1 MTKKIFMNKQIT
13 FLSIALSSFMLPA
26 LAHAEIYKV
35 IDAQGHVTYTNVKV
49 KGALKTDI
57 EPADTSFG
65 GDKPASTPAAKKP
78 AAATKTATPDS
89 FPKVDS
95 GTQNQR
101 DDKRK
106 EVLKSELEAEKKALE
121 DAKKA
126 FAEGESNPEVFK
138 TPVVTGPDGKKSGG
152 NTLRNVP
159 KFEAKMK
166 ALQAEVDAHQRNIEL
181 LNKEIGN

>member
-1 MTKKIFMNKQIT
+1 MNKQIT
-13 FLSIALSSFMLPA
+13 LLSIAISVLLLPV

-65 GDKPASTPAAKKP
+65 GDRPASAPAAKKP
-78 AAATKTATPDS
+78 ATTKTATPGS

-95 GTQNQR
+95 ETQNQR

-106 EVLKSELEAEKKALE
+106 EVLKSELEGEKKALE
-121 DAKKA
+121 EAKKA
-126 FAEGESNPEVFK
+126 LAEGESNPEVFK
-138 TPVVTGPDGKKSGG
+138 TAEGK
-152 NTLRNVP
+152 TFRNVP
-159 KFEAKMK
+159 KFEAKIRT
-166 ALQAEVDAHQRNIEL
+166 LQSEVDAHQRNIEL

>member
-1 MTKKIFMNKQIT
+1 MNKQIT
-13 FLSIALSSFMLPA
+13 LLSIAISVLMLPV
-26 LAHAEIYKV
+26 LAQAEIYKV

-65 GDKPASTPAAKKP
+65 GDKPASAPAAKKP
-78 AAATKTATPDS
+78 AATKTATPSS
-89 FPKVDS
+89 FPKVAS
-95 GTQNQR
+95 ETQNQR

-106 EVLKSELEAEKKALE
+106 EVLKSELEGEKKALE

-126 FAEGESNPEVFK
+126 YAEGASNPEVFK
-138 TPVVTGPDGKKSGG
+138 TAQGQTF
-152 NTLRNVP
+152 RNVP
-159 KFEAKMK
+159 KFDAKMK

>member
-1 MTKKIFMNKQIT
+1 MNKQIT
-13 FLSIALSSFMLPA
+13 LLSIAISVLLLPV

-65 GDKPASTPAAKKP
+65 GDKPASAPTAKKP
-78 AAATKTATPDS
+78 ATTKTATPGS

-95 GTQNQR
+95 DTQNQR

-106 EVLKSELEAEKKALE
+106 EVLKSELEGEKKALE
-121 DAKKA
+121 EAKKA
-126 FAEGESNPEVFK
+126 LAEGESNPEVFK
-138 TPVVTGPDGKKSGG
+138 TAEGK
-152 NTLRNVP
+152 TFRNVP

-166 ALQAEVDAHQRNIEL
+166 TLQSEVDAHQRNIEL